1 MNEYLYAVITK
12 AGILI
17 QCNFYSGVVKRKFI
31 NNKCV
36 PGDNINFNLILIF
49 YFVRILKN
57 LTFIGIYQVI
67 RHFSPF
73 IYTMDVNCLRKL
85 LS

>member
-17 QCNFYSGVVKRKFI
+17 QCHFYSCVIKRKFI
-31 NNKCV
+31 NNKYV

-49 YFVRILKN
+49 HFVCILKN
-57 LTFIGIYQVI
+57 FTFVGIFQVI

-73 IYTMDVNCLRKL
+73 IYTMHVNCLGKL